1 MNKQTVSVFLFT
13 STVFTFGANPDG
25 RSVGRPVAE
34 FIRAQ
39 MTSIGFSVESLVEAT
54 EGWELNTCISGQR
67 FLLFIHWAPI
77 GNEAINYW
85 VIQIRKP
92 WSFKKFFKMA
102 EEDVT
107 IAVQGVSK
115 AITQRNEIQD
125 GRWVTDAEFRALY

>member
-1 MNKQTVSVFLFT
+1 MYKWPEIPLF
-13 STVFTFGANPDG
+13 V
-25 RSVGRPVAE
+25 
-34 FIRAQ
+34 
-39 MTSIGFSVESLVEAT
+39 
-54 EGWELNTCISGQR
+54 
-67 FLLFIHWAPI
+67 HWAQI
-77 GNEAINYW
+77 GKEAINYW